1 MRDGA
6 EARLAA
12 TRLGA
17 ALSSDVGVIAIV
29 RFRATTLQSIGRAG
43 VEAVTDALLHGD
55 HPTVDSERDQRPP
68 GLALLAVN
76 HAGAPLEQLQIH
88 PAVPDLEGFLAEV
101 ALNAAQRV
109 GCQVELRAGQLLLE
123 RLTSTR
129 APIDADATDL
139 EQPFAGLDV
148 KLEREGETLRLQRDK
163 PAARHPALILVV
175 LLLAAAF
182 WWLVLAGLL
191 LRSGRE
197 LVFDVARRT
206 FRRRPFRWQATLS
219 SRELMLTDDEAKPL
233 VVPLDRVRAVSL
245 APPAWTP
252 HEMSQA
258 AVLRLLVDGSFI
270 ELPVPAELR
279 SALAEV
285 VRRKRVGAS
294 G

>member
-1 MRDGA
+1 M
-6 EARLAA
+6 
-12 TRLGA
+12 
-17 ALSSDVGVIAIV
+17 
-29 RFRATTLQSIGRAG
+29 
-43 VEAVTDALLHGD
+43 TDALLHGD

-76 HAGAPLEQLQIH
+76 HAGAPLEQMQIH
-88 PAVPDLEGFLAEV
+88 PAAPELEGFLAEV

-109 GCQVELRAGQLLLE
+109 GCQVELRAGQRLLE

-129 APIDADATDL
+129 TPIDADAADL

-148 KLEREGETLRLQRDK
+148 KLAREGETLRLCRET
-163 PAARHPALILVV
+163 PAGRHPALILVV

-219 SRELMLTDDEAKPL
+219 SRELVLTDDEAKPL
-233 VVPLDRVRAVSL
+233 VVPLERVRAVSL

-252 HEMSQA
+252 HEICQPA
-258 AVLRLLVDGSFI
+258 LRLLVDGSFI
-270 ELPVPAELR
+270 ELPVPVELR

-285 VRRKRVGAS
+285 VRRKLIGGS
-294 G
+294 C